1 MSTILLISRTG
12 FSDQEANGI
21 TMKNLLSAWRPDEK
35 AEFYCDV
42 QPPDYSAA
50 YKYFRTTDMDMLK
63 AFVGKGSGTVF
74 CRTTSQEPVL
84 NSKSVDISIK
94 TSGSSSIPRWMKQ
107 RKYDFRLKWLR
118 EILWFFSPWGHR
130 KLENWITEVS
140 PDAVVYMV
148 GESIFLDKLVLHVC
162 QKRLLP
168 LVLYNGEAFRLIDIK
183 KRKGLEREYY
193 RYIKRLYSKLNR
205 IACYVIYN
213 CEMLKEGYEQEYT
226 PCPKGMVVYNSADI
240 HCSDYI
246 AHEKPVITYFGNLGV
261 GRTGSLIKM
270 AEILSEIDHSVHIDV
285 YGKAIQS
292 DEALIRQQKNL
303 SYHGLIS
310 ADKLQTVIAESD
322 ILIHT
327 ESFQADIIDKL
338 RYAFSTKIAQCLHAG
353 RCLLSY
359 IPKESASAQY
369 LLKERC
375 AVVATNENELR
386 EAWRMLLYN
395 PQERVKFAKAA
406 KEIGKKNHDVG
417 ITSKKVHAVI
427 ESAIAHYSSGNKVR
441 G

>member
-50 YKYFRTTDMDMLK
+50 CKYFRTTDMDMLK
-63 AFVGKGSGTVF
+63 AFIRKGSGKVF
-74 CRTTSQEPVL
+74 YKSIPQENIP
-84 NSKSVDISIK
+84 NSKSADLTIK
-94 TSGSSSIPRWMKQ
+94 TSGSSSIPRWMKR
-107 RKYDFRLKWLR
+107 RKYDFCLKWLR

-130 KLENWITEVS
+130 KLEKWITEVS
-140 PDAVVYMV
+140 PDVVIYMV
-148 GESIFLDKLVLHVC
+148 GESVFLDKLVLHIS
-162 QKRLLP
+162 QKRKLP

-183 KRKGLEREYY
+183 KRKGLERNYY
-193 RYIKRLYSKLNR
+193 VHIKKLYSKLNR
-205 IACYVIYN
+205 IACFAIYN
-213 CEMLKEGYEQEYT
+213 CEMLKEGYEQEYS
-226 PCPKGMVVYNSADI
+226 PCPKGMVAYNSADI

-246 AHEKPVITYFGNLGV
+246 THEKLVITYFGNLGV
-261 GRTGSLIKM
+261 GRTGSLIRM
-270 AEILSEIDHSVHIDV
+270 AEILAEVDHSAHIDI

-292 DEALIRQQKNL
+292 DEDLIRRRKNL

-327 ESFQADIIDKL
+327 ESFQKDITNKL

-359 IPKESASAQY
+359 IPRESASAQY

-375 AVVATNENELR
+375 AVVATNDDELR

-395 PQERVKFAKAA
+395 PQDRIKYAKAA
-406 KEIGKKNHDVG
+406 KRIGKKNHDVG
-417 ITSKKVHAVI
+417 ITSKKVRAAI
-427 ESAIAHYSSGNKVR
+427 ESATAHYSNSAR
-441 G
+441 